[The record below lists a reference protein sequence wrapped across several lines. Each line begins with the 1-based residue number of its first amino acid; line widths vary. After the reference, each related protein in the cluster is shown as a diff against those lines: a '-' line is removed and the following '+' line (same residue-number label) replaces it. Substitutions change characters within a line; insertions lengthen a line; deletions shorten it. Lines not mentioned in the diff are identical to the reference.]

1 MNNRQEGRVAVVTG
15 GAAGIGQAYSVR
27 LAHDGAKLV
36 IGDIADAGETIG
48 LVEGV
53 GGEAVGVRC
62 DVSSAEDVHAM
73 AEAAFDAFG
82 KVDILVHNAGI
93 YPISMF
99 ADMSFEEWRRVLSV
113 NLDSMFHVCHEFL
126 PGMRER
132 GWGRV
137 LCIASTTFHAGSPGM
152 SHYVASK
159 GGLIGLLRC
168 LPPRSAQTGS
178 PSTRSHRA
186 WFDRRERSR
195 ARTRSWVCSRCSPKR
210 RRSNAP
216 SCPRI
221 SSARSPFWRP
231 TTPPS
236 SPARLWSS
244 TGAGCARDG
253 SRRSGPARAAP
264 NPDHAVPVSVMTT
277 IRRN

>member
-159 GGLIGLLRC
+159 GGLIGLLRS
-168 LPPRSAQTGS
+168 LAAEVGADGVTVN
-178 PSTRSHRA
+178 A
-186 WFDRRERSR
+186 I
-195 ARTRSWVCSRCSPKR
+195 
-210 RRSNAP
+210 AP
-216 SCPRI
+216 SLVRSKGTIEGPHEELGLFKMLAEAQAIKRTQLPEDLVGAI
-221 SSARSPFWRP
+221 SFLASDDAAFI
-231 TTPPS
+231 
-236 SPARLWSS
+236 
-244 TGAGCARDG
+244 TGQTLVVDG
-253 SRRSGPARAAP
+253 GWMRA
-264 NPDHAVPVSVMTT
+264 
-277 IRRN
+277 